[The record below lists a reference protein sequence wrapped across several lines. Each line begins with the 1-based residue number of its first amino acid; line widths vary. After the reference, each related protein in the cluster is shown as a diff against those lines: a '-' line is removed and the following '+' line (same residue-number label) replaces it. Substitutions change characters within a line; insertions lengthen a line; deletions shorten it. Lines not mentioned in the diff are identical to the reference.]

1 MNRWRHDVQQV
12 AGSAQCLL
20 QLCDGGR
27 PAETLVSSK
36 EAVLLLLVNVE
47 KVLRGEQS
55 FTLNIFD
62 RMWRNRSNYSYFY
75 ILGHLSDAFIQS
87 DSQFFIHSFTDGG
100 GCQVRS
106 SLGFS
111 ILPKDTSTCRSGELN
126 QRPSLARRWI
136 YLWGSSLWCGLST
149 VETSDHFVV
158 ERRCISFDSGGT
170 RTHNLWIT
178 SPN

>member
-1 MNRWRHDVQQV
+1 MQQV

-62 RMWRNRSNYSYFY
+62 RM
-75 ILGHLSDAFIQS
+75 
-87 DSQFFIHSFTDGG
+87 
-100 GCQVRS
+100 
-106 SLGFS
+106 
-111 ILPKDTSTCRSGELN
+111 
-126 QRPSLARRWI
+126 
-136 YLWGSSLWCGLST
+136 
-149 VETSDHFVV
+149 
-158 ERRCISFDSGGT
+158 
-170 RTHNLWIT
+170 
-178 SPN
+178 